1 MLKSMTGY
9 GKATCNFGNKN
20 ITIEIRSVNSKQLDL
35 NTRIP
40 NLYKEKDLEIRNEI
54 SRQAERGKV
63 DLFIIVEQAEPDRP
77 IQINQTLLKNYFNQI
92 KETATS
98 LDINISEQALLSAL
112 RLPETLKS
120 EMAVLTN
127 EEWTC
132 ILNCLKAALS
142 DFIKF
147 RIQEGSALEKD
158 IVTRINLIENK
169 LSEIQPFEAPRIER
183 IRERLAKN
191 LNEFIPAGSIDA
203 NRFEQEIIYFLEK
216 LDITEE
222 KVRLK
227 NHCSFFIETMKN
239 EESPGRK
246 LAFISQEI
254 GREINTIGS
263 KANDSEI
270 QKLVVAMKDELEKI
284 KEQMLNVL

>member
-1 MLKSMTGY
+1 M
-9 GKATCNFGNKN
+9 
-20 ITIEIRSVNSKQLDL
+20 
-35 NTRIP
+35 
-40 NLYKEKDLEIRNEI
+40 
-54 SRQAERGKV
+54 
-63 DLFIIVEQAEPDRP
+63 
-77 IQINQTLLKNYFNQI
+77 
-92 KETATS
+92 
-98 LDINISEQALLSAL
+98 DINISEQSLLSAL
-112 RLPETLKS
+112 RLPETLIS

-158 IVTRINLIENK
+158 VVSRINLIENK
-169 LSEIQPFEAPRIER
+169 LSEIQQFEAPRIER
-183 IRERLAKN
+183 IRERLTKN

-227 NHCSFFIETMKN
+227 NHCAFFIETMKK
-239 EESPGRK
+239 EDSPGRK
-246 LAFISQEI
+246 LGFISQEI

-270 QKLVVAMKDELEKI
+270 QKHVVTMKDELEKI
-284 KEQMLNVL
+284 KEQLMNIL